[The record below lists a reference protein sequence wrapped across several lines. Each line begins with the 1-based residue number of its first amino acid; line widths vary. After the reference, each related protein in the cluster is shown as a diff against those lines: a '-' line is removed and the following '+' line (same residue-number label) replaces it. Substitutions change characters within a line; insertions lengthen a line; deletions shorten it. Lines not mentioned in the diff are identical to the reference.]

1 MIPLVIDIQD
11 GFLEDTVA
19 IKVDNEEIFYK
30 KDVNTDY
37 SLGRAD
43 SVEVQV
49 SEGTINVEI
58 TVLSRHISG
67 VISIKVSA
75 KIYLGVSIVDN
86 KIDFKIS
93 DEMFL
98 YY

>member
-49 SEGTINVEI
+49 SECTINVVI
-58 TVLSRHISG
+58 TVLSRYISC
-67 VISIKVSA
+67 VISIKFSA
-75 KIYLGVSIVDN
+75 NIYLGVSIVDN